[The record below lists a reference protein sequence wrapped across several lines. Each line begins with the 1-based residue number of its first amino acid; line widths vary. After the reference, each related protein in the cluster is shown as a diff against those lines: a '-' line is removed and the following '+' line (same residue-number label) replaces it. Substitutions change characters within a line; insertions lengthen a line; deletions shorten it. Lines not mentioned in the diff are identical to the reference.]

1 MIGNLMRVVAPM
13 SAAALAAGSAH
24 ARSDRALLL
33 SPDDFDAIEDA
44 SQTLRVGAVEGVIE
58 NVDTKGTVLQLSK
71 SRRVLRRLSGRWAPW
86 AKPGKNFPWRDIHR

>member
-33 SPDDFDAIEDA
+33 SPDDFDAI
-44 SQTLRVGAVEGVIE
+44 
-58 NVDTKGTVLQLSK
+58 
-71 SRRVLRRLSGRWAPW
+71 
-86 AKPGKNFPWRDIHR
+86 